1 MGQPLDTP
9 SKLFG
14 LFTYEDAGILGG
26 FLFVD
31 LFFLIHL
38 TNVIGFFFSVVL
50 CSMAFL
56 ALFIF
61 FFLKNTW
68 PAGIIPAFFKYLS
81 RPKLLLPGR
90 EKNVIGRN

>member
-1 MGQPLDTP
+1 MGQPLDNP

-14 LFTYEDAGILGG
+14 LFTYEDAAILGG

-31 LFFLIHL
+31 LFFLIQF
-38 TNVIGFFFSVVL
+38 TKVVGFLLSMMV
-50 CSMAFL
+50 CSLAFL
-56 ALFIF
+56 AVFVF

-81 RPKLLLPGR
+81 RPKLLIPGR
-90 EKNVIGRN
+90 EKSSIPEK

>member
-1 MGQPLDTP
+1 MGKPLDIP

-14 LFTYEDAGILGG
+14 LFTFEDAAILGG

-31 LFFLIHL
+31 LFFLL
-38 TNVIGFFFSVVL
+38 RFSKVVGFFPSMFV
-50 CSMAFL
+50 CSTAFL
-56 ALFIF
+56 GVFTF

-90 EKNVIGRN
+90 EKNTIPEK